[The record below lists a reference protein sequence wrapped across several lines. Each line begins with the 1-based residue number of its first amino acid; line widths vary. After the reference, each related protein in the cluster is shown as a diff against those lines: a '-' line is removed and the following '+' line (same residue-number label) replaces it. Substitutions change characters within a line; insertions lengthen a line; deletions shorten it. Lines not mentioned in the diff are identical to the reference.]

1 MNKKK
6 LFLII
11 IGILV
16 LSALVFGGT
25 FAYLSWVSSDDQK
38 TMVTFTATPEFS
50 CSADV
55 SSISSGDTSLAPT
68 DCTDSEHAIKREITV
83 NTTINGNDPVY
94 LNMNLRVNS
103 IDSELSNSENFR
115 YAITT
120 GDNSCND
127 GVITSSKFN
136 GISANDEVNLLSN
149 VVNNTTNTKTYYL
162 WIWLDAAETN
172 NNTQNK
178 NFNLSITGSC
188 SNHVSTISLPT
199 QITDEAV
206 MDNIRSTYVTN
217 NNGIRFNA
225 ISSDTN
231 GKGVYIR
238 SGTEND
244 PHPIYYYRGAVTNNN
259 VLFANFCW
267 KIVRTTDTGG
277 VKLIYNGT
285 PSSGKCTNT
294 TGTAT
299 QLASTSAFK
308 SNYNSPAYVGYMYGT
323 VYTSL
328 SKAMK
333 NITEVYQYGKSF
345 TYSNGTYTLSN
356 TKSFAGTDWASNYN
370 KLNNNHYTCLSTGT
384 TCSSIY
390 YIFYTNSSYAYYIT
404 LTGGKSVEDALAE
417 MLTNSSNTINS
428 NIKTAVDN
436 WYSTNMTSYTN
447 KLEDTVWCNDRT
459 IYQLNGWNPN
469 GGDTTKYLY
478 FGGYS
483 RAYSTYSPSLSCNK
497 NDAFTKE
504 NVAIGNGKLT
514 YPVGLITADEIMLGG
529 GKTGANNSTYYLY
542 TNKTYWSGSPS
553 SYDNYAFGFFVY
565 YSGYLNYRNVYNS
578 YGVRPAVSLKPGVRF
593 ASGDGTSDTPY
604 VVE

>member
-1 MNKKK
+1 MIVRYNINKKK

-55 SSISSGDTSLAPT
+55 SSISTEGVTLAPT

-217 NNGIRFNA
+217 NNGIQFNA

-244 PHPIYYYRGAVTNNN
+244 LYPIYYYRGAVTNNN

-277 VKLIYNGT
+277 VKLIYNGI

-294 TGTAT
+294 TGEAT
-299 QLASTSAFK
+299 QLAATSKFNA
-308 SNYNSPAYVGYMYGT
+308 SYNSPAYVGYMYGT
-323 VYTSL
+323 VYP
-328 SKAMK
+328 
-333 NITEVYQYGKSF
+333 
-345 TYSNGTYTLSN
+345 YT
-356 TKSFAGTDWASNYN
+356 K
-370 KLNNNHYTCLSTGT
+370 
-384 TCSSIY
+384 
-390 YIFYTNSSYAYYIT
+390 
-404 LTGGKSVEDALAE
+404 
-417 MLTNSSNTINS
+417 
-428 NIKTAVDN
+428 
-436 WYSTNMTSYTN
+436 
-447 KLEDTVWCNDRT
+447 
-459 IYQLNGWNPN
+459 
-469 GGDTTKYLY
+469 
-478 FGGYS
+478 
-483 RAYSTYSPSLSCNK
+483 K
-497 NDAFTKE
+497 NDKY
-504 NVAIGNGKLT
+504 IRG
-514 YPVGLITADEIMLGG
+514 ISI
-529 GKTGANNSTYYLY
+529 
-542 TNKTYWSGSPS
+542 W
-553 SYDNYAFGFFVY
+553 
-565 YSGYLNYRNVYNS
+565 
-578 YGVRPAVSLKPGVRF
+578 
-593 ASGDGTSDTPY
+593 
-604 VVE
+604 